1 MPVFV
6 RGPVFL
12 FFSSPLFFSRQ
23 LHDDQIIHADGLV
36 FETFSGGGDV
46 VFQDRQED
54 QSRGPGGAFGLG
66 VGVTVAKNVKVNA
79 AYFQTLY
86 DDYDMT
92 SGTAPAVTTNSFTRS
107 NRVIGLGVDLK
118 F

>member
-12 FFSSPLFFSRQ
+12 FPSSPPFFSRK
-23 LHDDQIIHADGLV
+23 LHDDQILHADGLV

-54 QSRGPGGAFGLG
+54 QSSLAEG
-66 VGVTVAKNVKVNA
+66 
-79 AYFQTLY
+79 
-86 DDYDMT
+86 M
-92 SGTAPAVTTNSFTRS
+92 
-107 NRVIGLGVDLK
+107 
-118 F
+118 